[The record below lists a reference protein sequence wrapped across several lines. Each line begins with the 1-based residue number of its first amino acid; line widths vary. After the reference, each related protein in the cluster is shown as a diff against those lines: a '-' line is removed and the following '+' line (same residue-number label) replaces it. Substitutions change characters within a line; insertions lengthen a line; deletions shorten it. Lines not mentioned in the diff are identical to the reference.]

1 MRICWVGLVC
11 GWFALNGVPLAWGA
25 EQQSL
30 ERIAFGSCY
39 KPDKE
44 TRIWEEVEKFKPQLW
59 IWLGDNFY
67 NDFIE
72 GKYIASNDDP
82 KAFEK
87 GYGKLGS
94 SPAMRTLQFLMPDR
108 VMATWDDHDYGKND
122 AGKDYDRKEESRRA
136 FVKFWGNPDRSDG
149 VYLSKDWGPRG
160 KCVRV
165 ILLDTRYN
173 RDFLPR
179 KRKGTSEGD
188 ILGESQWRWLE
199 GELLRPGADLVLIG
213 SSIQFVSE
221 KHPYEKWVNF
231 PKAKDRFLQLIVKTR
246 ARGVIFLSGDRH
258 MVEISCSKNNPVGY
272 PLYDFTSSGLTEAS
286 SLRNEENPDRIGN
299 RYGGHNFGGIRVD
312 WGTSDP
318 KVTLEIHGEDGRV
331 VESVSF
337 SLSQLAPR
345 ER

>member
-1 MRICWVGLVC
+1 MRICWVGLIC
-11 GWFALNGVPLAWGA
+11 GYLTLQGVLFFFGKRDEPLR
-25 EQQSL
+25 
-30 ERIAFGSCY
+30 RIAFGSCY
-39 KPDKE
+39 KPEKE
-44 TRIWEEVEKFKPQLW
+44 TGIWGEVEKFKPQLW

-67 NDFIE
+67 NDFID

-87 GYGKLGS
+87 GYGKLES
-94 SPAMRTLQFLMPDR
+94 SPAMRTLHSLMPDR

-221 KHPYEKWVNF
+221 KHPYEKWANF
-231 PKAKDRFLQLIVKTR
+231 PKAKKRFFQLIARNRVK
-246 ARGVIFLSGDRH
+246 GVIFLSGDRH
-258 MVEISCSKNNPVGY
+258 NAEISCSKNSLAGY
-272 PLYDFTSSGLTEAS
+272 PLYDFTSSGLTEVS
-286 SLRNEENPDRIGN
+286 SLKGEKNPDRIGN